1 MLTLFTTAKA
11 FTGHSG
17 IIQRNALRSWTLL
30 HRDVEVILFGDDEGA
45 AEISRELGLRHEP
58 HVERNEFGTKR
69 IDWIFSRAQEISRHD
84 LLCYSNCDMIYPQ
97 AFWKSL
103 AQVRARHSKFLM
115 VGRRWDSDITEPIDF
130 SRPSWE
136 ADVVALAR
144 EKGIQQPGYSVDYF
158 AFRRGLYSHMPELVI
173 GRVWWDHWLVW
184 KARMEGAAV
193 VDVSPLVTAVHQNH
207 GYGYHPAGAK
217 GVWTDEQANRNW
229 KNAGGRWH
237 LFTIEDATHVLDENG
252 VHRNW
257 KAAFA
262 PLHRYLA
269 PHINPYLF
277 KVLDVTRPL
286 RHALGLRKAA
296 SRLGSTHPAQRGAE
310 NTQSSGRSH
319 S

>member
-17 IIQRNALRSWTLL
+17 IIQRNALKSWTLL
-30 HRDVEVILFGDDEGA
+30 HPDTEIILFGDDEGA
-45 AEISRELGLRHEP
+45 TEISRELGLRHEP

-84 LLCYSNCDMIYPQ
+84 MLCYSNCDMIYPQ
-97 AFWKSL
+97 AFCKSL
-103 AQVRARHSKFLM
+103 AQIRERLTRFLM
-115 VGRRWDSDITEPIDF
+115 VGRRWDADIAEPIDF
-130 SRPSWE
+130 SRSGWE

-144 EKGIQQPGYSVDYF
+144 KKGIQQPGYSVDYF
-158 AFRRGLYSHMPELVI
+158 AFRRGLYSRMPELVI

-184 KARMEGAAV
+184 KARMESAAV

-237 LFTIEDATHVLDENG
+237 LFTIDDATHVLDENG
-252 VHRNW
+252 MHRNW
-257 KAAFA
+257 RASFA
-262 PLHRYLA
+262 PLDRYLA
-269 PHINPYLF
+269 PRINPYLF

-286 RHALGLRKAA
+286 RRVLGLRAAA
-296 SRLGSTHPAQRGAE
+296 SRFGSNRTVLNGAE
-310 NTQSSGRSH
+310 STQSPGRSH